1 MGKHDESRQCDGG
14 CISHFLFGP
23 VRARTPEACVRGL
36 VLAFLALSAGGIMA
50 VTLFGYLFF
59 SGTATLWPLAA
70 GILAVILV
78 GACFL
83 VRPR

>member
-1 MGKHDESRQCDGG
+1 MSEHDESRQCGPG
-14 CISHFLFGP
+14 CIRHFLFGP

-36 VLAFLALSAGGIMA
+36 VLAFLALAAGGAMA
-50 VTLFGYLFF
+50 LALFGYLFF